1 MKNILVT
8 GGAGFIGS
16 NFLCLMTKKYP
27 NYNFINLDSL
37 TYAGNLE
44 NLREIENLPNYS
56 FVKCDIRDS
65 EKLEEVFQSKKINSV
80 IHLAAESHVDRSIL
94 GPKIFVETN
103 VVGTQNLLDLA
114 RKYEIEKFIHIS
126 TDEVYGSLSESGKFT
141 ETTSLHPNS
150 PYSASKASSDLLA
163 LSYEHTFKMPVIVT
177 RCSNNYG
184 PFQFPEKLIP
194 LMIINALNDK
204 SLPVYGDGLNVRD
217 WLFVDDH
224 SMAIDEI
231 FHNGKI
237 GEVYNIGGNNE
248 WRNIEIVKFILNEIG
263 KPESLIT
270 FVKDRPGHDKR
281 YAMDATK
288 LKNELGWEPKTTFE
302 NGLPKTIK
310 WYLENKN
317 WWENVTSGE
326 YQKYYETQYVK
337 RIKI

>member
-1 MKNILVT
+1 MLIEVFSVPKYLSKQMLSAHKIFWISQENTKSKNSFTFQPTRFTVRS
-8 GGAGFIGS
+8 A
-16 NFLCLMTKKYP
+16 K
-27 NYNFINLDSL
+27 
-37 TYAGNLE
+37 A
-44 NLREIENLPNYS
+44 ENLPKPLRFIQTVPIRQARRRRIYS
-56 FVKCDIRDS
+56 RF
-65 EKLEEVFQSKKINSV
+65 
-80 IHLAAESHVDRSIL
+80 
-94 GPKIFVETN
+94 PT
-103 VVGTQNLLDLA
+103 
-114 RKYEIEKFIHIS
+114 S
-126 TDEVYGSLSESGKFT
+126 TL
-141 ETTSLHPNS
+141 
-150 PYSASKASSDLLA
+150 
-163 LSYEHTFKMPVIVT
+163 FKMPVIVT